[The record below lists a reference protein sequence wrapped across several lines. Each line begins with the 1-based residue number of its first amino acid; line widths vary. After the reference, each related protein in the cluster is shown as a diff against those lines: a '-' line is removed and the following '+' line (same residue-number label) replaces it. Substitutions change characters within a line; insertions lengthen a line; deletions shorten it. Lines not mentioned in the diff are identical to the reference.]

1 MQTRER
7 SLDIPA
13 VQKELKAAGFQG
25 WLFYS
30 FHGSDP
36 LAARILGLAEGH
48 FLSRRWFYFI
58 PAEGQPRKLVHRIEM
73 EALDDLPGERLVYLG
88 WRELEEKLKQILSAG
103 GQIAMQYS
111 PNNAVPYVSRVD
123 AGTVE
128 LVKSCGVT
136 VVSSANLVSNF
147 ESRLSEQQFKSHW
160 QATENLRKIVF
171 EAFDE
176 IASAIAAN
184 RKINEYQLQQF
195 IWQRFSHYGMVSNS
209 PPIVAVNEHSGRPHY
224 QPTEHEHA
232 EIKRG
237 DFVLLDIWAKLKE
250 PADAVYGDITWT
262 GFVGDSVPEKYKRV
276 FDIVSGARDAAVSY
290 IRQAI
295 SQREPIQGWQVDD
308 VTRNFIN
315 ERGHGKDFIHRT
327 GHSIGTEVH
336 GNGAN
341 IDNLET
347 QDRRSLIANT
357 CFSIEPGVYLDEFGV
372 RSEIDVYITDNEVI
386 IGGQPIQ
393 TEVIPIIK
401 SR

>member
-1 MQTRER
+1 
-7 SLDIPA
+7 
-13 VQKELKAAGFQG
+13 
-25 WLFYS
+25 
-30 FHGSDP
+30 
-36 LAARILGLAEGH
+36 
-48 FLSRRWFYFI
+48 
-58 PAEGQPRKLVHRIEM
+58 
-73 EALDDLPGERLVYLG
+73 
-88 WRELEEKLKQILSAG
+88 
-103 GQIAMQYS
+103 S

-184 RKINEYQLQQF
+184 RK
-195 IWQRFSHYGMVSNS
+195 
-209 PPIVAVNEHSGRPHY
+209 VNEHSGRPHY

>member
-171 EAFDE
+171 E
-176 IASAIAAN
+176 
-184 RKINEYQLQQF
+184 
-195 IWQRFSHYGMVSNS
+195 
-209 PPIVAVNEHSGRPHY
+209 
-224 QPTEHEHA
+224 
-232 EIKRG
+232 
-237 DFVLLDIWAKLKE
+237 
-250 PADAVYGDITWT
+250 
-262 GFVGDSVPEKYKRV
+262 
-276 FDIVSGARDAAVSY
+276 
-290 IRQAI
+290 
-295 SQREPIQGWQVDD
+295 
-308 VTRNFIN
+308 
-315 ERGHGKDFIHRT
+315 
-327 GHSIGTEVH
+327 
-336 GNGAN
+336 
-341 IDNLET
+341 
-347 QDRRSLIANT
+347 
-357 CFSIEPGVYLDEFGV
+357 
-372 RSEIDVYITDNEVI
+372 
-386 IGGQPIQ
+386 
-393 TEVIPIIK
+393 
-401 SR
+401 